1 MPALTPRIASLR
13 IPSIRVAVFGGGLVL
28 ALTLSACGSS
38 STPAAASSSSSSS
51 SSSMSS
57 PMMSSPTSSSMS
69 SSMTMSG
76 APAAATATG
85 SVDVAGQTSTGKTV
99 VVAAVDLEGVN
110 GGWIAI
116 HQDLNGK
123 PGPVV
128 GFAAVKKG
136 MTKDLTVTLEKT
148 ITTGAFWPMLH
159 VDDHVIGT
167 YEFPKVAGA
176 DLPVKT
182 GTAIVMKKITVTVK

>member
-1 MPALTPRIASLR
+1 MSILTHRTTSLR
-13 IPSIRVAVFGGGLVL
+13 VAAAAGGVAL
-28 ALTLSACGSS
+28 AVTLSACGST
-38 STPAAASSSSSSS
+38 STPAAAASSSSST
-51 SSSMSS
+51 
-57 PMMSSPTSSSMS
+57 TSSAMS
-69 SSMTMSG
+69 SSMTMTG
-76 APAAATATG
+76 APAAAAATG
-85 SVDVAGQTSTGKTV
+85 SVDASSQTSTGKTV
-99 VVAAVDLEGVN
+99 VVAAVDLEGVD

-128 GFAAVKKG
+128 GVAAVKKG
-136 MTKDLTVTLEKT
+136 MTKDLTVTLDKT

-182 GTAIVMKKITVTVK
+182 GTDIVMKKITVTVN

>member
-1 MPALTPRIASLR
+1 MSALTHRITSLR
-13 IPSIRVAVFGGGLVL
+13 VAAAASSVAL

-38 STPAAASSSSSSS
+38 STSAAAGSSSASNPSSSA
-51 SSSMSS
+51 
-57 PMMSSPTSSSMS
+57 MS
-69 SSMTMSG
+69 SSMTMTG
-76 APAAATATG
+76 APAAGSATG
-85 SVDVAGQTSTGKTV
+85 SVDASNQTSTGKTV
-99 VVAAVDLEGVN
+99 VVAAVDLEGVD

-116 HQDLNGK
+116 HQDLDGK

-128 GFAAVKKG
+128 GVAAVKKG
-136 MTKDLTVTLEKT
+136 MTKDLTVTLDKA

-182 GTAIVMKKITVTVK
+182 GSAIVMKKITVTVN

>member
-1 MPALTPRIASLR
+1 MSAPTPRFTPL
-13 IPSIRVAVFGGGLVL
+13 RVAAASSGLVL
-28 ALTLSACGSS
+28 ALTLSACGST
-38 STPAAASSSSSSS
+38 STPAAASSS
-51 SSSMSS
+51 
-57 PMMSSPTSSSMS
+57 TSSSTSSAMSSAMS
-69 SSMTMSG
+69 SSMTMTG

-85 SVDVAGQTSTGKTV
+85 SVDAASQTSTGKTV
-99 VVAAVDLEGVN
+99 VVAAVDLAGVD

-116 HQDLNGK
+116 HQDLDGK

-128 GFAAVKKG
+128 GVAAVKKG
-136 MTKDLTVTLEKT
+136 MTKDLTVTLDKT

-182 GTAIVMKKITVTVK
+182 GADIVMKKITVTVN

>member
-1 MPALTPRIASLR
+1 MSASTHRFTPL
-13 IPSIRVAVFGGGLVL
+13 RVAAAGGGLVL
-28 ALTLSACGSS
+28 ALTLSACGST
-38 STPAAASSSSSSS
+38 STPAAAAASSSSSSS
-51 SSSMSS
+51 
-57 PMMSSPTSSSMS
+57 TSSAMPSAMTSAMS

-85 SVDVAGQTSTGKTV
+85 SVDAASQTSTGKTV
-99 VVAAVDLEGVN
+99 VVAAVDLEVVS

-116 HQDLNGK
+116 HQDLDGK

-128 GFAAVKKG
+128 GVAAVKKG
-136 MTKDLTVTLEKT
+136 MTKDLTVTLDKT

-182 GTAIVMKKITVTVK
+182 GTAIVMKKITVTVN